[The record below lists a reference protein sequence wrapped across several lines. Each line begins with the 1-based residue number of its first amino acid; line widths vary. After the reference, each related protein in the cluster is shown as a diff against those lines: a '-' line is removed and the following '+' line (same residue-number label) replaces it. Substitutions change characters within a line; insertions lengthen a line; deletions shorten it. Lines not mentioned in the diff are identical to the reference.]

1 MLVLSPTTYN
11 IWRRPNGKCKFS
23 SEEIQTRKRT
33 LVTVCLFVEDR
44 KLQIINYTV
53 SAVLGLEMISV
64 ISDVQKFKMSF
75 KPNLEF
81 VPNPLAY
88 HSGPLQT
95 SVFLVAN
102 RRWFALVVVELS
114 LKHSGKYMI
123 LYHACV
129 TDAKCGQYLVTL
141 IHSKQLSQC

>member
-33 LVTVCLFVEDR
+33 LLTVCLFVEDI

-64 ISDVQKFKMSF
+64 ISDVRKFKMSF

-81 VPNPLAY
+81 VPIPLAY
-88 HSGPLQT
+88 HSRSLQT
-95 SVFLVAN
+95 SSVFLVAN
-102 RRWFALVVVELS
+102 RRWFSLVVVELS
-114 LKHSGKYMI
+114 LKHS
-123 LYHACV
+123 
-129 TDAKCGQYLVTL
+129 
-141 IHSKQLSQC
+141 